1 MKLKILFPLLFC
13 CFFNQV
19 KAQDPIFT
27 QYFLIPETL
36 NPGFS
41 GFLETTYAGIIHRS
55 QWPDLDLKIDTDYA
69 FINTWSENSNSGIG
83 FSILNHRENKTQYS
97 FTQFNVN
104 YAYRVRLND
113 NWYFRPAIEVG
124 FGTKSFGFGNLV
136 LEDQINIGSGT
147 INPTSGDPLVLN
159 DRFKFF
165 DFTAGMVFNN
175 ENAWFGLSLKHINKP
190 NISFV
195 ADKNIPLNM
204 FFSASGGYEFLV
216 VDYLD
221 VALFPYETKFLLT
234 ANYMNQGEY
243 NRLDLGSSVMFKTVF
258 FGLSAATNP
267 GTKADNSHLVTSLNV
282 FGGLQ
287 YEHLKFGLSHD
298 FSTSKIGK
306 TGGIYELSLTY
317 QFDLDVKCFGC
328 PNYAKNY

>member
-1 MKLKILFPLLFC
+1 MKFKILFAIFSCLF
-13 CFFNQV
+13 FSEV

-41 GFLETTYAGIIHRS
+41 GFLETTYAGVIHRS
-55 QWPDLDLKIDTDYA
+55 QWPDLELKIDTDYA
-69 FINTWSENSNSGIG
+69 FINTWSEKANSGVG
-83 FSILNHRENKTQYS
+83 FSILNHRENNTKYS

-104 YAYRVRLND
+104 YAYRVTLNE
-113 NWYFRPAIEVG
+113 NWFFRPAIEIG
-124 FGTKSFGFGNLV
+124 FGTKSFGFSNL
-136 LEDQINIGSGT
+136 LLGDQINIGSGI
-147 INPTSGDPLVLN
+147 INPTTIDPTLLN
-159 DRFKFF
+159 DRFNFF
-165 DFTAGMVFNN
+165 DFTAGMVVNN
-175 ENAWFGLSLKHINKP
+175 ENSWFGLSLKHLNKP

-204 FFSASGGYEFLV
+204 FLSASAGYEFLV

-221 VALFPYETKFLLT
+221 VAFFPYETKFLLT

-243 NRLDLGSSVMFKTVF
+243 NRLDLGSSIMFRNVF

-267 GTKADNSHLVTSLNV
+267 GTKAKDSHLVTSLNV
-282 FGGLQ
+282 FAGLQ

-317 QFDLDVKCFGC
+317 QFDLNVKCFGC
-328 PNYAKNY
+328 PNYVTDY

>member
-1 MKLKILFPLLFC
+1 MKFKILLTILC
-13 CFFNQV
+13 TFFFSTA
-19 KAQDPIFT
+19 KAQDPVFT

-69 FINTWSENSNSGIG
+69 FINTWSEKTNSGVG
-83 FSILNHRENKTQYS
+83 FSVLNHRENNTKYS
-97 FTQFNVN
+97 FTQFNLS
-104 YAYRVRLND
+104 YAYRVALND
-113 NWYFRPAIEVG
+113 EWYFRPAIEVG
-124 FGTKSFGFGNLV
+124 FGTKSFGFGNL
-136 LEDQINIGSGT
+136 LLADQINIGSGT
-147 INPTSGDPLVLN
+147 INPISGDPVILN
-159 DRFKFF
+159 DKFQFF
-165 DFTAGMVFNN
+165 DFTAGMVINN
-175 ENAWFGLSLKHINKP
+175 ENSWFGISLKHINKP

-195 ADKNIPLNM
+195 SDKNVPLDM
-204 FFSASGGYEFLV
+204 FISASAGYEFLV

-221 VALFPYETKFLLT
+221 VVLFPYETKFLLT

-243 NRLDLGSSVMFKTVF
+243 NRLDFGSSIMFKTVF
-258 FGLSAATNP
+258 FGVSAATNP
-267 GTKADNSHLVTSLNV
+267 WTKAENSHVVTSLNI

-317 QFDLDVKCFGC
+317 QFDLNVKCFGC
-328 PNYAKNY
+328 PNYITDY

>member
-1 MKLKILFPLLFC
+1 MKFKILFTILCSLF
-13 CFFNQV
+13 FSQM
-19 KAQDPIFT
+19 KAQDPVFT

-69 FINTWSENSNSGIG
+69 FINTWSEKMNSGIG
-83 FSILNHRENKTQYS
+83 FSVLSHRENNTKYS
-97 FTQFNVN
+97 FTQFNAS
-104 YAYRVRLND
+104 YAYRVALND
-113 NWYFRPAIEVG
+113 EWYFRPAIEVG
-124 FGTKSFGFGNLV
+124 FGTKSFGFGNLI
-136 LEDQINIGSGT
+136 LADQINIGSGT
-147 INPTSGDPLVLN
+147 INPTSGDPTILN
-159 DRFKFF
+159 DKFQFF
-165 DFTAGMVFNN
+165 DFTAGMVINN
-175 ENAWFGLSLKHINKP
+175 ENSWFGLSLKHINKP

-195 ADKNIPLNM
+195 ADRNVPLNM
-204 FFSASGGYEFLV
+204 FLSASAGYEFLV

-221 VALFPYETKFLLT
+221 VVLFPYETKFLLT

-243 NRLDLGSSVMFKTVF
+243 NRLDFGSSIMFNTVF
-258 FGLSAATNP
+258 FGVSAVTNP
-267 GTKADNSHLVTSLNV
+267 WTKADNSHLITSLNV

-298 FSTSKIGK
+298 FSTSKMGK

-317 QFDLDVKCFGC
+317 QFDLKVKCFGC
-328 PNYAKNY
+328 PNYITNY

>member
-1 MKLKILFPLLFC
+1 MKFKILLTILC
-13 CFFNQV
+13 SFFFSTA
-19 KAQDPIFT
+19 KAQDPVFT

-69 FINTWSENSNSGIG
+69 FINTWSEKTNSGVG
-83 FSILNHRENKTQYS
+83 FSVLNHRENNTKYS
-97 FTQFNVN
+97 FTQFNLS
-104 YAYRVRLND
+104 YAYRVALND
-113 NWYFRPAIEVG
+113 EWYFRPAIEVG
-124 FGTKSFGFGNLV
+124 FGTKSFGFGNL
-136 LEDQINIGSGT
+136 LLADQINIGSGT
-147 INPTSGDPLVLN
+147 INPISGDPVILN
-159 DRFKFF
+159 DKFQFF
-165 DFTAGMVFNN
+165 DFTAGMVINN
-175 ENAWFGLSLKHINKP
+175 ENSWFGISLKHINKP

-195 ADKNIPLNM
+195 SDKNVPLDM
-204 FFSASGGYEFLV
+204 FISASAGYEFLV

-221 VALFPYETKFLLT
+221 VVLFPYETKFLLT

-243 NRLDLGSSVMFKTVF
+243 NRLDFGSSIMFKTVF
-258 FGLSAATNP
+258 FGVSAATNP
-267 GTKADNSHLVTSLNV
+267 WTKAENSHVVTSLNI

-317 QFDLDVKCFGC
+317 QFDLNVKCFGC
-328 PNYAKNY
+328 PNYITDY